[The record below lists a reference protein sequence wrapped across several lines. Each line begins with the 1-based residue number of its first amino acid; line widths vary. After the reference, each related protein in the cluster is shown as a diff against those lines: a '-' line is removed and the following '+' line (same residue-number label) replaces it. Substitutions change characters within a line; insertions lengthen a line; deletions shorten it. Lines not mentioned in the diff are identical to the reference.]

1 MGTPVT
7 DTFLDDHATQL
18 LKGDLNTIAASS
30 TDLLRIARREVS
42 PPGGKAAR
50 NPNTPG
56 SRPPVNIGALSVS
69 ESIRACLTDWAINLR
84 DDLGIPLPS
93 IRDDK
98 GLAIHLR
105 YHAHRIAQRPWAEDC
120 AHEIS
125 RWASTI
131 QTMTTPPPVKNLD
144 DYTPEQRREGMATAK
159 VSAAMCADLV
169 AEYTKGEHTPTP
181 DKIREWGRRG
191 TIDAFGPKSC
201 RVYSVAQ
208 VLHQVRHAGTTRLDR

>member
-1 MGTPVT
+1 M
-7 DTFLDDHATQL
+7 
-18 LKGDLNTIAASS
+18 
-30 TDLLRIARREVS
+30 
-42 PPGGKAAR
+42 
-50 NPNTPG
+50 
-56 SRPPVNIGALSVS
+56 NIGALSVS
-69 ESIRACLTDWAINLR
+69 ESIRSCLSEWAINLR
-84 DDLGIPLPS
+84 DDLGIPLPQ

-131 QTMTTPPPVKNLD
+131 QTITTPPPVKNLD
-144 DYTPEQRREGMATAK
+144 DYTPSQRREGMATAK

-169 AEYTKGEHTPTP
+169 DEYTKGEHTPTA

-191 TIDAFGPKSC
+191 IIDAYGPKSA

-208 VLHQVRHAGTTRLDR
+208 VMNHARRGRKAKT

>member
-1 MGTPVT
+1 MT
-7 DTFLDDHATQL
+7 DAFLDDHATQL
-18 LKGDLNTIAASS
+18 LAGDLNTIAASS

-50 NPNTPG
+50 NPNVPG
-56 SRPPVNIGALSVS
+56 SRPPVNIGALSIAT
-69 ESIRACLTDWAINLR
+69 EMHNCLTQWADNLR
-84 DDLGIPLPS
+84 TDLNITLPT
-93 IRDDK
+93 IRDEK
-98 GLAIHLR
+98 GLAHHLR
-105 YHAHRIAQRPWAEDC
+105 YHAHRIAQRPWGPDC
-120 AHEIS
+120 AHEIAH
-125 RWASTI
+125 WARII
-131 QTMTTPPPVKNLD
+131 QTVTTPPPVKNLD

-159 VSAAMCADLV
+159 VSAAMCADLI